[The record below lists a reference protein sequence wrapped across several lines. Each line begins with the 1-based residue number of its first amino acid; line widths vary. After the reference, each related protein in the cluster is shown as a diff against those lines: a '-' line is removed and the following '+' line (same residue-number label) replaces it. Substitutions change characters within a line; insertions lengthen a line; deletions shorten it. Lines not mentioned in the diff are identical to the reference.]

1 MLAMTLV
8 KQRTSKAHVLAN
20 AEEEKSPEPTEIPMD
35 LENLLQEENN
45 MASQQYVSG
54 FGKSLLNTLQL

>member
-8 KQRTSKAHVLAN
+8 KQRSSKAHVLAN
-20 AEEEKSPEPTEIPMD
+20 IEEEKSPEPIEIPMD

-45 MASQQYVSG
+45 MASQ
-54 FGKSLLNTLQL
+54 